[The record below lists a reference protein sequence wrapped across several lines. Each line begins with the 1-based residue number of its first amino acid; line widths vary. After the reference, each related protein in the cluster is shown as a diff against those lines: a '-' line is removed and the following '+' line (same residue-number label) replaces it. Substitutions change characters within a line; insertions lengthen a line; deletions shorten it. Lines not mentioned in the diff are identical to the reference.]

1 MAKRQYS
8 DAEKAA
14 ALLALQANGG
24 NITKT
29 AREVGI
35 PASTIKEWA
44 SGRVTAGVTDIR
56 DEKKNV
62 LADYLEDIAWKLAEA
77 MPKKVRSAHLQ
88 QVATSMGITIDKMQL
103 LRGKATAIVDDAVL
117 TDEKRVE
124 RITQLLDAARA
135 RRDGQPAQSEP
146 SGIPGVHPPG

>member
-24 NITKT
+24 NLKQT
-29 AREVGI
+29 AKQTAI
-35 PASTIKEWA
+35 PYSTLKAWA
-44 SGRVTAGVTDIR
+44 GGAGVSHGVADIR
-56 DEKKNV
+56 EEKKNV
-62 LADYLEDIAWKLAEA
+62 LADYLEDVAWKLAEA
-77 MPKKVRSAHLQ
+77 MPKKVRGAQLQ
-88 QVATSMGITIDKMQL
+88 QIATSMGITIDKMQL
-103 LRGKATAIVDDAVL
+103 LRGKATAILDDASL
-117 TDEKRVE
+117 TDEKRAD

-146 SGIPGVHPPG
+146 PAVP